1 MCFVTRTVN
10 IIIAFTSIN
19 KGCFYPWIG
28 ISLIDLQF
36 QQGYSDAI
44 LRYGK
49 TLPVSGD
56 NLG

>member
-10 IIIAFTSIN
+10 IIIASSPSN
-19 KGCFYPWIG
+19 KGCFYRWIG
-28 ISLIDLQF
+28 ISLIDLQI
-36 QQGYSDAI
+36 QQDYSDAI